1 MKTIARWITVN
12 LAAGIALAVF
22 SPTAIGCGNP
32 ANLQAPFQFAVAGGN
47 LPLIRPF
54 TAMTRGSGGGPATPS
69 IVGMWSVQYVA
80 QGNSSRT
87 PSIPDGAVVDFG
99 YNQWHSDGTEI
110 LNSAGHAPASENFCL
125 GVWGQTGYLTYE
137 LNHFALSY
145 TPSTGTLANYV
156 NIREQITLS
165 PSGDK
170 YSGPFTIDIY
180 DLKGNRVDHIAGNIT
195 AQRVTVDS
203 SPF

>member
-1 MKTIARWITVN
+1 
-12 LAAGIALAVF
+12 
-22 SPTAIGCGNP
+22 
-32 ANLQAPFQFAVAGGN
+32 
-47 LPLIRPF
+47 
-54 TAMTRGSGGGPATPS
+54 
-69 IVGMWSVQYVA
+69 
-80 QGNSSRT
+80 
-87 PSIPDGAVVDFG
+87 DGAVVDFG

-110 LNSAGHAPASENFCL
+110 LNSGGHAPASENFCL

>member
-12 LAAGIALAVF
+12 LAAGTMLAVF

-32 ANLQAPFQFAVAGGN
+32 ANLQAPFQFAVAGGS

-54 TAMTRGSGGGPATPS
+54 TAMARGSGGGPATAS
-69 IVGMWSVQYVA
+69 IIGMWNVQYVA

-87 PSIPDGAVVDFG
+87 PAIPDGAVVDFG